1 MLNDFSKLQT
11 FLTVVKEK
19 SFSKA
24 SSKLGISQ
32 PAVTQQM
39 KYIEDYLDVQ
49 IIHRKKNG
57 IKLTKEGEMLFS
69 IAQKIQ
75 RCITSSEKDLLKII
89 NKDIPFIFATSS
101 IIGNYIVPKFLN
113 HIKDNIHNDVLIEVS
128 TSEHSIN
135 KLLDK
140 KVDMA
145 LVEEIIPSD
154 DLIYREWRDDEIVLF
169 SNQKLPLKVSGKDL
183 LKYNWICRPY
193 GSHTREIFKEALEKE
208 DYPNCEDFEIQ
219 TEITSSTSIIQT
231 ILCSPQD
238 EKPTVSIISKEAIE
252 NYVKSKVLFEARVGK
267 QIMKRKL
274 YIVYRKDSK
283 NDAFIDNVVSYLLK
297 VK

>member
-24 SSKLGISQ
+24 STKLGISQ

-49 IIHRKKNG
+49 IIYRKKNG
-57 IKLTKEGEMLFS
+57 IKLTKEGEMLFT
-69 IAQKIQ
+69 IALKIQ
-75 RCITSSEKDLLKII
+75 RCISSSEKDLLKII
-89 NKDIPFIFATSS
+89 NKNISFIFATSS

-113 HIKDNIHNDVLIEVS
+113 HLKDNIHNDVLIEVS
-128 TSEHSIN
+128 SSHESIN
-135 KLLDK
+135 KLLDRA
-140 KVDMA
+140 VDMA
-145 LVEEIIPSD
+145 LVEEYLPHD
-154 DLIYREWRDDEIVLF
+154 DLIFREWREDEIVLF
-169 SNQKLPLKVSGKDL
+169 SNKKLPTRVNDMDL
-183 LKYNWICRPY
+183 LKYKWICRPF
-193 GSHTREIFKEALEKE
+193 GSHTRQIFKDALEKE
-208 DYPNCEDFEIQ
+208 NYPNCEDFGIQ

-231 ILCSPQD
+231 ILCAPI
-238 EKPTVSIISKEAIE
+238 EEEATVSVISKEAIE
-252 NYVKSKVLFEARVGK
+252 NYVKNKILFEARVGK